1 MPLEQLPN
9 YSMHSFGR
17 YAEYAKD
24 WAYSIISTHISD
36 PCVFS
41 FFGQV
46 HEPHKMVNFFET
58 EKLYIFYPEIRQQ
71 GQYVVVCTVDGGLFE
86 QKFSTIQILLP

>member
-9 YSMHSFGR
+9 YSMHSYGK

-24 WAYSIISTHISD
+24 WAYSIISTHIRD
-36 PCVFS
+36 PGVSS

-46 HEPHKMVNFFET
+46 HEPHKMGNFYET
-58 EKLYIFYPEIRQQ
+58 EKLYIFYSEIRQQ
-71 GQYVVVCTVDGGLFE
+71 GKYLYSTVMINDLV
-86 QKFSTIQILLP
+86 FSLA